1 MGLHLFWERSAQ
13 LFWVFGLKRMASWG
27 VGMCVFKGGG
37 GSADLLV
44 TWYASMTI
52 VGTFLWLKNA
62 WEG

>member
-1 MGLHLFWERSAQ
+1 MGPKGGWAALDPSEMVFPYGSPSVLGEECQ

-44 TWYASMTI
+44 TW
-52 VGTFLWLKNA
+52 
-62 WEG
+62 

>member
-13 LFWVFGLKRMASWG
+13 FFWVFGLKRMASWG

-44 TWYASMTI
+44 TR
-52 VGTFLWLKNA
+52 
-62 WEG
+62 